1 VPLWSLNPIPSNNAI
16 AMSPL
21 VMWTIKWH
29 LFRII
34 MGAGLIKFKAND
46 RKWKDLT
53 AMHYFYET
61 QPVPNP
67 LTRYFH
73 WMPPLWHKCEVLS
86 NHFVEVIAPWLLLI
100 PASLMSTTWRR
111 ASGLIQLTFQ
121 AILILSGNLSF
132 LNWLTMVPAILCL
145 DDAFVSGL
153 FGPATRQAAMMATAT
168 RQPTPMLRRLVSF
181 TFLLFIL
188 QLSIP
193 VVRNLCTKKQI
204 MNTSYDPLRL
214 VNTYGAFGVV
224 NKHRDEFI
232 ILGSSDLQ
240 EWKEYEFK
248 VKPGDVRRKP
258 RWISPYHMRYVRLYS
273 GLMWI
278 K

>member
-1 VPLWSLNPIPSNNAI
+1 
-16 AMSPL
+16 
-21 VMWTIKWH
+21 MWTIKWH

-53 AMHYFYET
+53 AMNYFYET

-73 WMPPLWHKCEVLS
+73 WMPPLWHKCEVLT

-100 PASLMSTTWRR
+100 PGLPATWRR
-111 ASGLIQLTFQ
+111 AGGLIQLIFQ
-121 AILILSGNLSF
+121 ALLITSGNLSF

-145 DDAFVSGL
+145 DDAFVSRL
-153 FGPATRQAAMMATAT
+153 FGPATRQAAMLAAAAQ
-168 RQPTPMLRRLVSF
+168 QPTYILRRLVSC

-188 QLSIP
+188 QLSVP
-193 VVRNLCTKKQI
+193 VVRNLCSKKQI
-204 MNTSYDPLRL
+204 MNSSFDKLRL
-214 VNTYGAFGVV
+214 INSFGAFGVV

-248 VKPGDVRRKP
+248 VKPGADASLDFALSHEVRT
-258 RWISPYHMRYVRLYS
+258 VLYS
-273 GLMWI
+273 VFKADAVGMI
-278 K
+278 VGRQSMAHVK